1 MKRSRHRREHS
12 TSKNSEVL
20 EELENS
26 IQNSKEFNLGNWTN
40 FVICVLFW
48 TSSSTIYCT
57 LIKYSEYF
65 NLSLSIKY
73 IFQYQLCD
81 LFPFTSCHQ
90 NNQSLNYAP
99 TAEDFQ
105 INENS
110 ISNELPTPLHK
121 FLLSRN
127 FYFSIFFIYNFLQLC
142 CTIGCYLG
150 HKETAKIHEN
160 LLKLQEQRESGPDGI
175 AIVNLFNQEKQIQSA
190 SLKISKISVIIEC
203 CKDLNI
209 SAAIILFLQF
219 FHVGLVWLM
228 VIPFI
233 MTSINIYRE
242 FVWKIKYKV
251 KKKVSEI
258 GHQVSSSIK
267 NLSNGSPV
275 NREKLS

>member
-1 MKRSRHRREHS
+1 
-12 TSKNSEVL
+12 
-20 EELENS
+20 
-26 IQNSKEFNLGNWTN
+26 
-40 FVICVLFW
+40 
-48 TSSSTIYCT
+48 
-57 LIKYSEYF
+57 
-65 NLSLSIKY
+65 
-73 IFQYQLCD
+73 
-81 LFPFTSCHQ
+81 
-90 NNQSLNYAP
+90 LNYAP

-150 HKETAKIHEN
+150 HKETAKIHES

-228 VIPFI
+228 VVPFI

-275 NREKLS
+275 NREKSS